1 MTRHPEMTGPGDDDR
16 FGMPDSSFRAA
27 RENHADP
34 RIFRIGMYVPTRAE
48 VRTRP
53 ASWLISV
60 LDSWFYESPVE
71 LIPTDAQA
79 MAVRS
84 VLVERGDAD
93 QAAIQKLIALCDDYV
108 RPRDREGEA
117 EDEW

>member
-16 FGMPDSSFRAA
+16 FGMPDSAFRAA

-53 ASWLISV
+53 ASWLLSV
-60 LDSWFYESPVE
+60 LDFWFYESPVE
-71 LIPTDAQA
+71 LIPSDEQA

-84 VLVERGDAD
+84 VLQERDDSAEPG
-93 QAAIQKLIALCDDYV
+93 IQELIALCDDYV
-108 RPRDREGEA
+108 RPRGREPL
-117 EDEW
+117 